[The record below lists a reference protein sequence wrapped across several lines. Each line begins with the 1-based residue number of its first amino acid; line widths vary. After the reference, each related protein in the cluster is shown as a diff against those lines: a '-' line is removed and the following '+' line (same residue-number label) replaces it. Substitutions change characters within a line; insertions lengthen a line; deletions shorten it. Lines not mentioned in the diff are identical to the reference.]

1 MDTLTIGGVIV
12 GIIVG
17 LLFAGFLF
25 FVDDAFEKL
34 IDRLLSLVGLRSHCG
49 ALHVTAK
56 EGNESIEITIQNEGS
71 SPAKF
76 ATIQAKDTS
85 GNPFY
90 TIPYL
95 RDRQWKDSSGE
106 KAQSQLR
113 KNFVKEKLSS
123 GSSLTVYVNK
133 AELGQCSAHD
143 LSLMDVHGKVWPIIS
158 RSS

>member
-1 MDTLTIGGVIV
+1 MDTLTLGGAIV
-12 GIIVG
+12 GVIVG

-49 ALHVTAK
+49 PLHVTAK

-90 TIPYL
+90 PIPYL
-95 RDRQWKDSSGE
+95 QDKQWKDSSGG
-106 KAQSQLR
+106 KAQNQLR
-113 KNFVKEKLSS
+113 KDFVKEKLSP
-123 GSSLTVYVNK
+123 GASLSVYVNK
-133 AELGQCSAHD
+133 AELGEITVND
-143 LSLMDVHGKVWPIIS
+143 LSLMDVHGKVWPINTP
-158 RSS
+158 

>member
-12 GIIVG
+12 GVIVG

-25 FVDDAFEKL
+25 FIDDAFEKL
-34 IDRLLSLVGLRSHCG
+34 IDRLFSLVGLRSHCG
-49 ALHVTAK
+49 PLHITAK
-56 EGNESIEITIQNEGS
+56 EENESIVLTIQNEGS

-90 TIPYL
+90 PIPYL
-95 RDRQWKDSSGE
+95 QDRQWKDSSGE
-106 KAQSQLR
+106 KAQSQRR

-123 GSSLTVYVNK
+123 GASLTVYVNK
-133 AELGQCSAHD
+133 EELGQCSVHD

-158 RSS
+158 P

>member
-49 ALHVTAK
+49 PLHVTAK
-56 EGNESIEITIQNEGS
+56 EGNESIEISIQNEGS

-85 GNPFY
+85 GNPVY
-90 TIPYL
+90 LVPYL
-95 RDRQWKDSSGE
+95 HDNQWKDSSGE
-106 KAQSQLR
+106 KAQNQLR
-113 KNFVKEKLSS
+113 KDFVKEKLSP
-123 GSSLTVYVNK
+123 GASLSVYVNK
-133 AELGQCSAHD
+133 AELGEITVND
-143 LSLMDVHGKVWPIIS
+143 LSLMDVHGKVWPINTP
-158 RSS
+158 

>member
-49 ALHVTAK
+49 PLHVTAK

-90 TIPYL
+90 PIPYL
-95 RDRQWKDSSGE
+95 QDKQWKDSSGG
-106 KAQSQLR
+106 KAQNQLR
-113 KNFVKEKLSS
+113 KDFVKEKLSP
-123 GSSLTVYVNK
+123 GASLSVYVNK
-133 AELGQCSAHD
+133 AELGEITVND
-143 LSLMDVHGKVWPIIS
+143 LSLMDVHGKVWPINTP
-158 RSS
+158 

>member
-1 MDTLTIGGVIV
+1 MDTLTIGGVII

-34 IDRLLSLVGLRSHCG
+34 IDRLVSLVGLRSHCG
-49 ALHVTAK
+49 PLHVTAK

-71 SPAKF
+71 SPAKL
-76 ATIQAKDTS
+76 ATIQAINTS

-90 TIPYL
+90 PIPYL
-95 RDRQWKDSSGE
+95 QDKQWKDSSGE

-113 KNFVKEKLSS
+113 KDFVKEKLSS

-143 LSLMDVHGKVWPIIS
+143 LSLLDIHGKSWPIIS

>member
-34 IDRLLSLVGLRSHCG
+34 IDRFLSLFGLRSHCG
-49 ALHVTAK
+49 PLHVTAK

-71 SPAKF
+71 SPAKL
-76 ATIQAKDTS
+76 ATIQAINTS

-90 TIPYL
+90 PIPYL
-95 RDRQWKDSSGE
+95 QDKQWKDSSGE

-123 GSSLTVYVNK
+123 GASLTVYVNK

-143 LSLMDVHGKVWPIIS
+143 LSLLDIHGKSWPIIS
-158 RSS
+158 P